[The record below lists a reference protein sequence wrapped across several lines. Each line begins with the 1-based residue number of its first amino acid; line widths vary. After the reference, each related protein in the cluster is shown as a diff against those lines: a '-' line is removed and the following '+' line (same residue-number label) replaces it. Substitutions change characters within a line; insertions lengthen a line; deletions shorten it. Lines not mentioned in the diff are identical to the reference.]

1 VLNNILG
8 GGMSS
13 RLFQSVRERRG
24 LAYTVYSF
32 STYFADTGMFGVYAG
47 SNPDKVHQV
56 RDLVLAELATV
67 AAEGVTEAEL
77 RRGQGMSK
85 GGMVLA
91 MEDSGSRMNALGR
104 SELLYGEHTSLEKD
118 IADIEAVTVE
128 QIKAV
133 AAEIL
138 TQPMTTVAVGPFDQ
152 RDFA

>member
-1 VLNNILG
+1 
-8 GGMSS
+8 
-13 RLFQSVRERRG
+13 VREQRG

-56 RDLVLAELATV
+56 RELVLAEIAKV

-77 RRGQGMSK
+77 RRGQGMAK

-91 MEDSGSRMNALGR
+91 MEDSGSRMNGLGR
-104 SELLYGEHTSLEKD
+104 EELLYGDHWSLEQE

-128 QIKAV
+128 QIRAV

-138 TQPMTTVAVGPFDQ
+138 SQPMTTVAVGPFDQ
-152 RDFA
+152 KEFA

>member
-1 VLNNILG
+1 MSGAGTSDSAVGRLATRRVGVLLWEHC
-8 GGMSS
+8 
-13 RLFQSVRERRG
+13 LQTVASV
-24 LAYTVYSF
+24 
-32 STYFADTGMFGVYAG
+32 GMFGVYAG

-56 RDLVLAELATV
+56 RDLVLAELAKV

-104 SELLYGEHTSLEKD
+104 EELLYGEHTSLEKD